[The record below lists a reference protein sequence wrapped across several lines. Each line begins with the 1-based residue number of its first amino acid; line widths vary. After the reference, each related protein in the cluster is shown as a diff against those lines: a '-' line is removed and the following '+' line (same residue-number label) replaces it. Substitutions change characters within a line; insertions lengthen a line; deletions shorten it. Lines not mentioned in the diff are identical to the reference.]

1 MNKYIYA
8 GPVKEFDKVI
18 DNNWYGETMADS
30 ETKAR
35 NNLAYQFKKQHK
47 RAIRTKITLAGKI
60 IVVRGKEGNDD

>member
-1 MNKYIYA
+1 
-8 GPVKEFDKVI
+8 
-18 DNNWYGETMADS
+18 MADS

-47 RAIRTKITLAGKI
+47 RAIRTKITLPGKI

>member
-1 MNKYIYA
+1 MNRYIYT

-30 ETKAR
+30 ESKAR
-35 NNLAYQFKKQHK
+35 NNLAYQFKKEHK
-47 RAIRTKITLAGKI
+47 RAIRTKITLPGKI

>member
-35 NNLAYQFKKQHK
+35 NNLAYQFKKEDNSSWK
-47 RAIRTKITLAGKI
+47 DYCGSWKGR
-60 IVVRGKEGNDD
+60 

>member
-1 MNKYIYA
+1 MNKYIYV

-35 NNLAYQFKKQHK
+35 NNLAYQFKKEHK
-47 RAIRTKITLAGKI
+47 RAIRTKITLPGKI
-60 IVVRGKEGNDD
+60 MVVRGKEGNDD